1 MRIHEDDCNLSALA
15 GHRLKN
21 DERRDRTRSQPR
33 IRGRANGPHEVETVT
48 AFSAILLVLTLRLFP
63 RMPIGRFAVSVALGA
78 ALACSAA
85 SQKAYDNGA
94 SDTQIKI
101 GNVSPYSGAAKEYAA
116 VARAEGGYFAM
127 INDGGGINGRK
138 IVFLTEDSASTPGK
152 SAELTKKLVEQDG
165 VLLMF
170 SSFGT
175 EPNLEMR
182 GYLNE
187 QKVPQLFVQS
197 SAAAFDDPQHFP
209 WTMGFFATF
218 HMEGAVYA
226 KWILQNKPEGKI
238 ALLYADDDTGREYRE
253 GIYDGLGDKAAS
265 MIVKEVTYADGDTSL
280 EAQIAELKKSGADVF
295 LNMSVGRRATEA
307 IRAANAMDWRPVQ
320 FIPNASLSITAFLDP
335 AGLAAAKGILCNA
348 RSKGWWRP
356 EAVDDPAVREFLLW
370 MKRYDREAKPRDQ
383 LTVAGYERAQ
393 VLVEVLRKCGDNLT
407 RGNVMKQAASLDL
420 SLGMLRPGIRVKTSA
435 SDYQPIKDLFL
446 IQFDGEDWKA
456 IGPTVKEQPSN

>member
-1 MRIHEDDCNLSALA
+1 MNSSLSIW
-15 GHRLKN
+15 RL
-21 DERRDRTRSQPR
+21 
-33 IRGRANGPHEVETVT
+33 GVG
-48 AFSAILLVLTLRLFP
+48 VL
-63 RMPIGRFAVSVALGA
+63 LGA
-78 ALACSAA
+78 ALAYSAA
-85 SQKAYDNGA
+85 AQKAYDNGA

-101 GNVSPYSGAAKEYAA
+101 GNVSPYTGSAKEYAA

-127 INDGGGINGRK
+127 INDGGGINGRR
-138 IVFLTEDSASTPGK
+138 IVFLTEDSTSTPGK

-175 EPNLEMR
+175 EPNLEVR

-218 HMEGAVYA
+218 HTEGVVYA
-226 KWILQNKPEGKI
+226 KWIFQNKPGGRI

-253 GIYDGLGDKAAS
+253 GIRDGLGDKAAS
-265 MIVKEVTYADGDTSL
+265 MIVKEMTYADSDTSL
-280 EAQIAELKKSGADVF
+280 DAQIAELKKSGADVF
-295 LNMSVGRRATEA
+295 LNMSVGRHATEA
-307 IRAANAMDWRPVQ
+307 IRAAYAADWHPVQ
-320 FIPNASLSITAFLDP
+320 FIPNASLSVAAFLDP
-335 AGLAAAKGILCNA
+335 AGLAAAKGIISNA

-370 MKRYDREAKPRDQ
+370 MKRYDREAKQRDQ

-407 RGNVMKQAASLDL
+407 RANVMKQAASLDL
-420 SLGMLRPGIRVKTSA
+420 SLGMLRPGIRVKTGA
-435 SDYQPIKDLFL
+435 SDYQPIKELFL
-446 IQFDGEDWKA
+446 IQFDGTDWNG
-456 IGPTVKEQPSN
+456 IGPTVKELAAK

>member
-1 MRIHEDDCNLSALA
+1 
-15 GHRLKN
+15 
-21 DERRDRTRSQPR
+21 
-33 IRGRANGPHEVETVT
+33 
-48 AFSAILLVLTLRLFP
+48 
-63 RMPIGRFAVSVALGA
+63 MPIGRFAVSVALGA

-238 ALLYADDDTGREYRE
+238 ALL
-253 GIYDGLGDKAAS
+253 
-265 MIVKEVTYADGDTSL
+265 YADGDTSL